1 MNLQILIPLDDLTPE
16 NGATSVRPYTQVV
29 AEYPTNVEEYRS
41 ELVGQNFVTSA
52 VRAEP
57 RRIGGLILP

>member
-41 ELVGQNFVTSA
+41 ELRNMYLFYKTLATFKGPDHVNVN
-52 VRAEP
+52 
-57 RRIGGLILP
+57 

>member
-41 ELVGQNFVTSA
+41 ELVGQNFVTSG
-52 VRAEP
+52 RSHKH
-57 RRIGGLILP
+57 